1 MGRGD
6 RGFAGVL
13 LVIQPRP
20 GDLDLWLW
28 LVLLATLANAL
39 RDVMTR
45 VVSAAVPAL
54 VIAFAGSAL
63 CAVVGCAWALVEG
76 WQPMTALQLVILCA
90 GSVLLAAGYQLIV
103 LAMRLGEVSV
113 VGSFRYTAILWAVAI
128 GYVCGDVPNA
138 LAVVGIAV
146 IVVSGLYVVGRE
158 RNRAKM
164 PSRRA
169 PPAEAARPAAS
180 G

>member
-1 MGRGD
+1 
-6 RGFAGVL
+6 
-13 LVIQPRP
+13 
-20 GDLDLWLW
+20 
-28 LVLLATLANAL
+28 
-39 RDVMTR
+39 
-45 VVSAAVPAL
+45 
-54 VIAFAGSAL
+54 
-63 CAVVGCAWALVEG
+63 
-76 WQPMTALQLVILCA
+76 MTALQLVILCA

-103 LAMRLGEVSV
+103 LAMRLGDVSV

-128 GYVCGDVPNA
+128 GYVVWGDVPNA
-138 LAVVGIAV
+138 LAVVGIVV

-180 G
+180 A